1 MTTHPSPRLLGR
13 FVRGFIRQV
22 HLRVLLLLAAGALIA
37 VYRAGRLP
45 QFPAANAGSSQ
56 SGVAVI
62 SAASYVAPVAPES
75 IAVAFG
81 TKLATQTVIAPADAD
96 PGLPG
101 IQLPTELGGTTM
113 EINGRR
119 AGLFFVS
126 PSQINFLV
134 PVGTTPGMA
143 TIVIRSG
150 DGTVSNGMVRIEAVA
165 PGIFTA
171 NASGRGAPA
180 GLLLRVLPNGQQLYE
195 EITRFNTATN
205 AIEPVTIE
213 PKTAGERLFLILF
226 LTGVRGA
233 ADPNQGNNA
242 NETVHLLL
250 GGQELT
256 PAFVGPQGI
265 FLGLDQMNVE
275 ISPSLFGRGVVDAVV
290 NYSTLAVSNTVQIR
304 LGGTPPT
311 DFAVSS
317 LSQEPLLAGQEF
329 VINGAGFPSNPAEIE
344 LSIGGDGEP
353 PYPVRQFTV
362 TPTQIKAILPF
373 NATPGYVRVKIRQRE
388 LVSSARLKVRT
399 SVSGQI
405 TDNET
410 NQPIPGV
417 MVRLNELSTLTDR
430 EGRYLLADAPPG
442 PRQTMVIDPTGGPLP
457 YSTVLISARV
467 LPERDNVIQPNPLQ
481 KPSST
486 GLPFGGSAGFLADEE
501 SADAIAQ
508 PNPRAIQTEGITFEV
523 AGNTSATFPNGGNSG
538 TVFLT
543 KIDNSRPPV
552 RLPAGVFSS
561 SIAQLSPFGVKLSP
575 GGKLTFPNADN
586 LPANAKPKLYRLDQ
600 TLGSRTLGEFVE
612 IGTATV
618 SADGKTVETAANAVL
633 ETSIFFAVIP
643 RPLTRV
649 LGKVVDSDG
658 TTPIRQAA
666 VRCRGQEVFT
676 DSTGLFVLLDV
687 PVKDAGDLLTLEASY
702 QRPSGRVDRVTRTGV
717 APVPNGVTR
726 VTPELKLP
734 SPITDPNR
742 PPTLLLPAILT
753 VTEGTTL
760 DTGFIAGDPDAGQTI
775 TVTVSSTP
783 AAPFASIGLSGS
795 AYTLRLAPGAGTAGT
810 YMLTVRAA
818 DNGTPSLSVTQTV
831 VVTVRVSTGNI
842 LTRTGS
848 ISVGNDPLRAV
859 ITPNGAEVYVTNGS
873 GNSVSVIST
882 ATNTVTQTLSVGAT
896 PKGIVVAPNGARV
909 YVGNEGGNVSVID
922 TATKVVT
929 TINTLGGPVRD
940 LAITPDGMKIFLAME
955 FSGLKQIVTATGA
968 VSTVSTVACPEGV
981 AVTPDG
987 QTLYVN
993 YQCGG
998 PGGRGGHDAIGR
1010 FSVATGAFLGSI
1022 TGLPNVGNQI
1032 VMSPNGAQAWAHG
1045 TNACSAPGND
1055 FVGCPFVPAGV
1066 VNAINPLSNT
1076 LIKSIG
1082 FANFAPA
1089 YISFFPDSLLA
1100 AIGSGTELLIFDTA
1114 TQSVVERIPVPASGS
1129 LAFMPDGTR
1138 AYGTVSGQNAVA
1150 VFAVGQQTKTIAGT
1164 AKISAGAS
1172 SWIKAD
1178 ASFVGDRNGNGYTMF
1193 ELGTSAN
1200 GPFGAKPEDIF
1211 HVSGQAEWRA
1221 YSFAASPNTTYF
1233 VRVSYVDPDGVVG
1246 NATQIIG
1253 PLTTSAT
1260 ATNGVTVEAASAVVG
1275 DVEISAVV
1283 PVTGDANRNSK
1294 ATFEIA
1300 TNANGPWTMKC
1311 ASTPIHPRRCRIRG
1325 LTPGT
1330 DYFIRATVS
1339 DADGVT
1345 GNATQV
1351 IGPLRYSGA
1360 RNLALGKTITT
1371 DAGWGCCSNANEL
1384 LDGLIQRD
1392 TFVNGFAWTGGN
1404 QRYAGGPPGVKQAT
1418 IDFGVPTTFNRATV
1432 WYHDNNNVPIIWNFQ
1447 YSNDGTTWTNA
1458 YANTTP
1464 VCRTDTIQMPGYWGF
1479 PACGHNARFGSVT
1492 ARYFRYTFDDR
1503 TLFDGIHGWAVEVE
1517 VFNIP

>member
-1 MTTHPSPRLLGR
+1 MTIHRSLELLGR
-13 FVRGFIRQV
+13 LVCNSHHRAQLRSLMLSLVGSAFV
-22 HLRVLLLLAAGALIA
+22 LAYCLG
-37 VYRAGRLP
+37 GLP
-45 QFPAANAGSSQ
+45 QFRAIGAKSSQ
-56 SGVAVI
+56 AAVTVI

-126 PSQINFLV
+126 PNQINFLV
-134 PVGTTPGMA
+134 PAGTTTGMA
-143 TIVIRSG
+143 TISIRSG
-150 DGTVSNGMVRIEAVA
+150 DGTVSNGMVQIAAVA
-165 PGIFTA
+165 PGIFSA
-171 NASGRGAPA
+171 NASGRGTPA

-195 EITRFNTATN
+195 EITRFNPATN
-205 AIEPVTIE
+205 AMEPVAIE
-213 PKTAGERLFLILF
+213 PKMAGERLFLILF

-233 ADPNQGNNA
+233 ADPGQGNNA
-242 NETVHLLL
+242 NETIHLLL
-250 GGQELT
+250 GGEELV

-275 ISPSLFGRGVVDAVV
+275 ILPSLFGRGVVDAVV
-290 NYSTLAVSNTVQIR
+290 NYSTLALSNTVQIR
-304 LGGTPPT
+304 LGGMPPT

-329 VINGAGFPSNPAEIE
+329 VINGTGFPTNPGEIE
-344 LSIGGDGEP
+344 LSIGGDNEP

-388 LVSSARLKVRT
+388 IVSSARLKIRT

-417 MVRLNELSTLTDR
+417 MVRMNELSTLTDR

-523 AGNTSATFPNGGNSG
+523 AGNTSATFPGGGNSG

-586 LPANAKPKLYRLDQ
+586 LPANAKPKLYSLDQ
-600 TLGSRTLGEFVE
+600 TLGSRTLGEFVD

-633 ETSIFFAVIP
+633 ETSIFFAAIP

-702 QRPSGRVDRVTRTGV
+702 QRPNGRVDRVTRTGV

-734 SPITDPNR
+734 SPVTDPNR
-742 PPTLLLPAILT
+742 PPTLLLPATLT

-760 DTGFIAGDPDAGQTI
+760 DTGFIASDPDAGQTI
-775 TVTVSSTP
+775 TVTVTGTP
-783 AAPFASIGLSGS
+783 SAPFASIGLSGN

-818 DNGTPSLSVTQTV
+818 DNGTPSLNATQTV
-831 VVTVRVSTGNI
+831 ALTILSSPPSWTQLNPTGTPPRSRTAMGYAYDEANDRLILFSGEVLGVTQPKLNDVWI
-842 LTRTGS
+842 LANASAANG
-848 ISVGNDPLRAV
+848 
-859 ITPNGAEVYVTNGS
+859 TPTWIQLSPS
-873 GNSVSVIST
+873 GTLPPGRLFST
-882 ATNTVTQTLSVGAT
+882 AVYDPTSNRL
-896 PKGIVVAPNGARV
+896 IV
-909 YVGNEGGNVSVID
+909 
-922 TATKVVT
+922 
-929 TINTLGGPVRD
+929 
-940 LAITPDGMKIFLAME
+940 
-955 FSGLKQIVTATGA
+955 
-968 VSTVSTVACPEGV
+968 
-981 AVTPDG
+981 
-987 QTLYVN
+987 
-993 YQCGG
+993 
-998 PGGRGGHDAIGR
+998 
-1010 FSVATGAFLGSI
+1010 
-1022 TGLPNVGNQI
+1022 
-1032 VMSPNGAQAWAHG
+1032 HG
-1045 TNACSAPGND
+1045 
-1055 FVGCPFVPAGV
+1055 GCPANCGS
-1066 VNAINPLSNT
+1066 ALS
-1076 LIKSIG
+1076 
-1082 FANFAPA
+1082 
-1089 YISFFPDSLLA
+1089 
-1100 AIGSGTELLIFDTA
+1100 DTW
-1114 TQSVVERIPVPASGS
+1114 V
-1129 LAFMPDGTR
+1129 L
-1138 AYGTVSGQNAVA
+1138 
-1150 VFAVGQQTKTIAGT
+1150 
-1164 AKISAGAS
+1164 
-1172 SWIKAD
+1172 
-1178 ASFVGDRNGNGYTMF
+1178 
-1193 ELGTSAN
+1193 
-1200 GPFGAKPEDIF
+1200 
-1211 HVSGQAEWRA
+1211 
-1221 YSFAASPNTTYF
+1221 
-1233 VRVSYVDPDGVVG
+1233 
-1246 NATQIIG
+1246 
-1253 PLTTSAT
+1253 
-1260 ATNGVTVEAASAVVG
+1260 
-1275 DVEISAVV
+1275 
-1283 PVTGDANRNSK
+1283 
-1294 ATFEIA
+1294 
-1300 TNANGPWTMKC
+1300 TNANGLGGQPSWSQLPSAPVGRANHT
-1311 ASTPIHPRRCRIRG
+1311 AVYDSTSNRMIIFSGQQGFFGTNRNDVWVLKNANGLGLPAWEQ
-1325 LTPGT
+1325 LTPTTAAPPVRNGATAVYDKNTNRMTIFGGAQVLVSSTYNDVWTLANANGLGGT
-1330 DYFIRATVS
+1330 SQWTQLAPTGVLPQSRSEHSAVYDSAANQMLIFGGRIAGSSEPDLVFNDVWVLTFANGLGGQPQWKERAS
-1339 DADGVT
+1339 
-1345 GNATQV
+1345 
-1351 IGPLRYSGA
+1351 SGA
-1360 RNLALGKTITT
+1360 KPLPRLSHAVGY
-1371 DAGWGCCSNANEL
+1371 APM
-1384 LDGLIQRD
+1384 
-1392 TFVNGFAWTGGN
+1392 NG
-1404 QRYAGGPPGVKQAT
+1404 RM
-1418 IDFGVPTTFNRATV
+1418 TV
-1432 WYHDNNNVPIIWNFQ
+1432 VMGHNNNLNPVFL
-1447 YSNDGTTWTNA
+1447 NDVWMLS
-1458 YANTTP
+1458 
-1464 VCRTDTIQMPGYWGF
+1464 RSF
-1479 PACGHNARFGSVT
+1479 
-1492 ARYFRYTFDDR
+1492 
-1503 TLFDGIHGWAVEVE
+1503 
-1517 VFNIP
+1517 